1 MKPIGTAMSDR
12 PRTSIARRLGFSLV
26 MLGIVLGTAEGMA
39 RLLGGE
45 VLEQASSPLPVG
57 EEGDTN
63 LMGNPFLLYEMAP
76 GERFEKDIHIA
87 INSYG
92 LRGPEWS
99 RDKPAGTRRVMA
111 LGDSSVYGFGVQDD
125 QVFTARL
132 DQNLGESVQ
141 VINSAVPGYSTYQTI
156 NLLQIRSLS
165 LKPDLLLVG
174 CIWSDN
180 NFDSFVDRDL
190 LAAYSSFRNSHARTV
205 HEALGSSALYT
216 ILDYKLRVLR
226 TFPEERRVGWMVGRG
241 EKIGERRVPI
251 QEYARNLETIVEL
264 AHDAGAEVA
273 FMVLPNREDLITVYE
288 AGAAWD
294 PYRQVM
300 RDTAQRHGA
309 PVLELPELF
318 RQTGLEADQLFL
330 DEMHPTAQGHTLW
343 ADLVLSTL
351 EDRGWSEGQPLERD
365 PQPSPVPAYEDIFVT
380 GEHAPPEGAE
390 PPPDP
395 SLQDHRGTAAGRIS
409 GTVTV
414 PDAYAGSPI
423 QLDAMAGGTSQPAV
437 LGTQRLEGAGS
448 FELLLSDSASVV
460 VFIAYIDTNGDG
472 PGPGDTRIDL
482 FGGGIELP
490 EDGVLEGITLDLG
503 SGTTTQTFAEGAT
516 QAQPAVD
523 GAPATTGPIVTDQP
537 GTQQVTP

>member
-1 MKPIGTAMSDR
+1 MSDP
-12 PRTSIARRLGFSLV
+12 PRTSIARRIGYSLV

-39 RLLGGE
+39 RMLGRDA
-45 VLEQASSPLPVG
+45 LEQASSPPPVG

-99 RDKPAGTRRVMA
+99 RDKPADVRRIMA
-111 LGDSSVYGFGVQDD
+111 LGDSSVYGFGVQDE
-125 QVFTARL
+125 QVFTAQL
-132 DQNLGESVQ
+132 DQNLGEPVQ

-165 LKPDLLLVG
+165 LQPDLLLVG

-190 LAAYSSFRNSHARTV
+190 LAAYSSFRNQHARTV
-205 HEALGSSALYT
+205 HEALSSSALYT

-241 EKIGERRVPI
+241 EKTGERRVPI

-273 FMVLPNREDLITVYE
+273 FMVLPNREDLTTVLD

-330 DEMHPTAQGHTLW
+330 DEMHPTAQGHALW
-343 ADLVLSTL
+343 AELVQRTL
-351 EDRGWSEGQPLERD
+351 EERGWLAGQPLERD
-365 PQPSPVPAYEDIFVT
+365 PQPSPVPEYEDIFVT
-380 GEHAPPEGAE
+380 GDHAPPEGAE

-395 SLQDHRGTAAGRIS
+395 SLHDHRGTAVGRIA

-414 PDAYAGSPI
+414 PEAYAGSPI
-423 QLDAMAGGTSQPAV
+423 QIDAMSGGTNQPSV
-437 LGTQRLEGAGS
+437 LGTQRLEGAGP
-448 FELLLSDSASVV
+448 FELLLSDTAKVV

-472 PGPGDTRIDL
+472 PGPGDIRIDL
-482 FGGGIELP
+482 FGGGLELP
-490 EDGVLEGITLDLG
+490 DDGVLEDVTLDLG
-503 SGTTTQTFAEGAT
+503 SGTTTQTFAEGSS
-516 QAQPAVD
+516 QVQPS
-523 GAPATTGPIVTDQP
+523 GGPTTSGPIVTDQP
-537 GTQQVTP
+537 GTPPVTP

>member
-1 MKPIGTAMSDR
+1 MGNTH
-12 PRTSIARRLGFSLV
+12 RTSLSRRLAFSLV
-26 MLGIVLGTAEGMA
+26 MLAIVIGTAEGLA
-39 RLLGGE
+39 RVLGRD
-45 VLEQASSPLPVG
+45 VVRQASSPPPVG

-76 GERFEKDIHIA
+76 GERYEKDIRIA
-87 INSYG
+87 INSFG

-99 RDKPAGTRRVMA
+99 TDKPPGVRRIMA

-125 QVFTARL
+125 EVFTARL
-132 DQNLGESVQ
+132 DRELGGAVE

-165 LKPDLLLVG
+165 LQPDLLLVG

-180 NFDSFVDRDL
+180 NFDSFVDREL
-190 LAAYSSFRNSHARTV
+190 LAAYSSFRNSQARAV
-205 HEALGSSALYT
+205 HEALTHSALYT

-241 EKIGERRVPI
+241 EKIGARRVPI

-264 AHDAGAEVA
+264 AHSAGAEVA
-273 FMVLPNREDLITVYE
+273 FMVLPNREDLVTVYE

-318 RQTGLEADQLFL
+318 RVSGLEADELFL
-330 DEMHPTAQGHTLW
+330 DEMHPTAQGHALW
-343 ADLVLSTL
+343 AELVGGTL
-351 EDRGWSEGQPLERD
+351 AERGWLAGQPLERD
-365 PQPSPVPAYEDIFVT
+365 PQPSPIPRYEDVFVQ
-380 GEHAPPEGAE
+380 GDHAPPEGAE

-395 SLQDHRGTAAGRIS
+395 SQGDHRASAAGHIS
-409 GTVTV
+409 GTLIV
-414 PDAYAGSPI
+414 PEAYAGSPI
-423 QLDAMAGGTSQPAV
+423 QLDAMARGGAQPTV
-437 LGTQRLEGAGS
+437 LGTQRLEGAGA
-448 FELLLSDSASVV
+448 FELLLSDTAAVV

-482 FGGGIELP
+482 FGGGLALP
-490 EDGVLEGITLDLG
+490 EGGVLEDVTLDLG
-503 SGTTTQTFAEGAT
+503 AGTTTQTFAEGGSEGPP
-516 QAQPAVD
+516 QPS
-523 GAPATTGPIVTDQP
+523 GAPSSAGPIVTDQP
-537 GTQQVTP
+537 GTPRETP